1 MSTENQP
8 SSAKGEPVTLD
19 GQNQQF
25 AYVDT
30 EIRQSVD
37 FNFSHMGS
45 RSPSNNQEERLC
57 LSVKMSWMA

>member
-1 MSTENQP
+1 MSTKNQP
-8 SSAKGEPVTLD
+8 SSVKREPMTPD
-19 GQNQQF
+19 DQNHQF

-30 EIRQSVD
+30 EIRRSVD

-45 RSPSNNQEERLC
+45 RSPANNQEERLC